1 MISMLQKLE
10 PRFYSTQ
17 EYIFEEDDEVN
28 EQIYVITQRSGNKQ
42 KEKSGKYC
50 IGFSD

>member
-1 MISMLQKLE
+1 MLMALE
-10 PRFYSTQ
+10 PRFYSAQ
-17 EYIFEEDDEVN
+17 EYIFEEEDEVN
-28 EQIYVITQRSGNKQ
+28 EQIYVIVQRSAKH